1 NPDGT
6 NINDGFGSTHPEN
19 LQEKI
24 LEVEAD
30 FGLAFDGDG
39 DRLIAVDD
47 KGEIVDGDKIM
58 YILEKDLKKNDL
70 INEDMVVRT
79 VMSNL
84 GFYQALEKIDIKS
97 DKTKVGD
104 RYVVEEMKAHNYNLG
119 GEQSGHIIMLD
130 HNTTGDGLRTGI
142 HLAHI
147 MQKSGKKI
155 NDLHSEMKRLP

>member
-1 NPDGT
+1 
-6 NINDGFGSTHPEN
+6 
-19 LQEKI
+19 QEKV

-58 YILEKDLKKNDL
+58 YILAKDLKENGL
-70 INEDMVVRT
+70 LNEDMVVST

-119 GEQSGHIIMLD
+119 GEQRSEEHTSELQS
-130 HNTTGDGLRTGI
+130 RF
-142 HLAHI
+142 
-147 MQKSGKKI
+147 
-155 NDLHSEMKRLP
+155 DLV